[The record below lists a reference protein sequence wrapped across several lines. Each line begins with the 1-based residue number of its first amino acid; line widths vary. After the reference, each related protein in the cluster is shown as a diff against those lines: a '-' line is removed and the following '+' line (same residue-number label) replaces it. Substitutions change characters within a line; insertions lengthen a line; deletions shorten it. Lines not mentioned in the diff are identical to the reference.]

1 MEPTTTVKEEDEP
14 GGTTIMEE
22 PTVKENP
29 TKPNVEQNLIIEE
42 PITEQKPA
50 VKEQKPTVQEQK
62 PAVHEQKPAVKGQ
75 PAQKEKPSSK
85 SLEDEFYFGDDP
97 QPATNSGSG
106 SKKKQ
111 NNSTDFD
118 DEYYELDGF

>member
-1 MEPTTTVKEEDEP
+1 MEPPTTVTDEP

-62 PAVHEQKPAVKGQ
+62 PAVHEQKPAVKEQ
-75 PAQKEKPSSK
+75 PTQKEKPSSK

-106 SKKKQ
+106 SNKKQ